1 MELRPYQRAACDS
14 VHQFFIDHGADV
26 NPCVV
31 IPTGGGKT
39 PVMAM
44 LCAELIANGARVL
57 IMAHVQELVQ
67 QTYNRLVSTMPEF
80 PIGVYS
86 AGLKRRDVNNQ
97 IIVGNVQSIARRI
110 DQFGQIDYIFVD
122 EAHLIPH
129 GQDGQYNMIIEAMR
143 KTNPSLRVVGFTAT
157 PYRLKGGVICSN
169 DHVLNKVSYEIGVSN
184 LIDQK
189 YLCKPIN
196 KRSINTP
203 DLRGIKTIR
212 GDFAEAELVERMMK
226 NDLVMRACFEILS
239 KTQHRNC
246 VLIFA
251 ITIAHM
257 KCVAETLR
265 AMDLK
270 ATIATVDGTMP
281 SAERSS
287 ILEAFKAGKIKYLVN
302 VGVLTTGFD
311 ATMIDCVVLLRPTQ
325 SPGLYYQMVGRGFRL
340 HAGKA
345 DFLVLDFGDNIRRH
359 GPINQIEVNP
369 QEKGNGPKT
378 KTCPNPHCEAEVLI
392 SLPTC
397 PDCGQEFPK
406 SSKERK
412 MHNKVF
418 EDEID
423 ILAKNVEKNK
433 DYNAEYKVKKTTYD
447 IYVKD
452 HPGGVFNGRQIAP
465 YRQKKLRI
473 NYHTTCGKN
482 VREWRTLH
490 QLRSWWHRRTNADF
504 PKNID
509 DAFYELDN
517 FAEIYEDEVVHVLPP
532 HDGLMHIQGVRNN
545 ADESVYLLPT
555 IAIRVKTTMGKWPE
569 VVDSM
574 VADVPARV

>member
-14 VHQFFIDHGADV
+14 VHQFFIDHGSDV

-67 QTYNRLVSTMPEF
+67 QTHNRLVSTMPEL

-97 IIVGNVQSIARRI
+97 IIVGNVQSIARKI

-143 KTNPSLRVVGFTAT
+143 KANPSLRVVGFTAT
-157 PYRLKGGVICSN
+157 PYRLKGGVICAN
-169 DHVLNKVSYEIGVSN
+169 DHILNKVSYEIGVSD
-184 LIDQK
+184 LIHQN
-189 YLCKPIN
+189 YLCKPISKHSTN
-196 KRSINTP
+196 SP

-212 GDFAEAELVERMMK
+212 GDFAEAELAERMME
-226 NDLVMRACFEILS
+226 NNLVMLACLEILS
-239 KTQHRNC
+239 KTQDRNH
-246 VLIFA
+246 VLLFA
-251 ITIAHM
+251 ITLAHM

-265 AMDLK
+265 SMDLK
-270 ATIATVDGTMP
+270 ATIATVDGTTP

-340 HAGKA
+340 HPNKA
-345 DFLVLDFGDNIRRH
+345 DFLVLDFGGNIRRH
-359 GPINQIEVNP
+359 GPIDQIQIKPLKEGKGGPLTRSCPECQCEVSIT
-369 QEKGNGPKT
+369 QRV
-378 KTCPNPHCEAEVLI
+378 CPHCGYEWPA
-392 SLPTC
+392 
-397 PDCGQEFPK
+397 
-406 SSKERK
+406 KEGK
-412 MHNKVF
+412 LHDAIA
-418 EDEID
+418 EDEVD
-423 ILAKNVEKNK
+423 ILGKYY
-433 DYNAEYKVKKTTYD
+433 DAEYEVKKTTYD

-452 HPGGVFNGRQIAP
+452 HPGGIYNGKRVAP

-473 NYHTTCGKN
+473 NYHTTCGKT

-490 QLRSWWHRRTNADF
+490 QLKSWWKRRTNADF
-504 PKNID
+504 PID
-509 DAFYELDN
+509 IEDSFTELDN
-517 FAEIYEDEVVHVLPP
+517 FDEIYED
-532 HDGLMHIQGVRNN
+532 
-545 ADESVYLLPT
+545 DESVYLLPT

-569 VVDSM
+569 IVDSM

>member
-57 IMAHVQELVQ
+57 IMAHVRELVQ
-67 QTYNRLVSTMPEF
+67 QTYNRLVSTMPDL

-110 DQFGQIDYIFVD
+110 DQFGVIDYIFVD

-143 KTNPSLRVVGFTAT
+143 QANPSLRVVGFTAT
-157 PYRLKGGVICSN
+157 PYRLKKGMICGN
-169 DHVLNKVSYEIGVSN
+169 NHVLNKISYEIGVSD
-184 LIDQK
+184 LIHQK

-203 DLRGIKTIR
+203 DLRGIKTIK
-212 GDFAEAELVERMMK
+212 GDFAEAELVERMME
-226 NDLVMRACFEILS
+226 NNLVMLACIEILA

-257 KCVAETLR
+257 ECVAETLR
-265 AMDLK
+265 TMDLK
-270 ATIATVDGTMP
+270 ATIATVDGTTP

-287 ILEAFKAGKIKYLVN
+287 ILQAFKAGKIKYLVN

-340 HAGKA
+340 HEGKA
-345 DFLVLDFGDNIRRH
+345 NFLVLDFGDNIRRH
-359 GPINQIEVNP
+359 GPVNQIQIKP
-369 QEKGNGPKT
+369 QKEGKEPKT
-378 KTCPNPHCEAEVLI
+378 KTCKNPDCEAEVLI
-392 SLPTC
+392 CLPIC
-397 PDCGQEFPK
+397 PDCGYEFPK

-412 MHNKVF
+412 MHNLRP
-418 EDEID
+418 EDEVD
-423 ILAKNVEKNK
+423 IIAENVKKNANY
-433 DYNAEYKVKKTTYD
+433 DAEYQVRKTTYN
-447 IYVKD
+447 IYVKN
-452 HPGGVFNGRQIAP
+452 HPGGIYNGKRVAP
-465 YRQKKLRI
+465 YRQEKLRI
-473 NYHTTCGKN
+473 IYHTTCGMA
-482 VREWRTLH
+482 VSEWRTAK
-490 QLRSWWHRRTNADF
+490 QLVSWWMRRTNA
-504 PKNID
+504 KICHNIQ

-517 FAEIYEDEVVHVLPP
+517 FFEIYED
-532 HDGLMHIQGVRNN
+532 
-545 ADESVYLLPT
+545 DESIYFLPT

-574 VADVPARV
+574 VADVPAKI

>member
-14 VHQFFIDHGADV
+14 VHQFFIDHGSDV

-44 LCAELIANGARVL
+44 LCAELIADGARVL

-67 QTYNRLVSTMPEF
+67 QTHNRLVSTMPEL

-97 IIVGNVQSIARRI
+97 IIVGNVQSIARKI

-143 KTNPSLRVVGFTAT
+143 KANPSLRVVGFTAT
-157 PYRLKGGVICSN
+157 PYRLKGGIICAS
-169 DHVLNKVSYEIGVSN
+169 DHILNKVSYEIGVSD
-184 LIDQK
+184 LIHQN
-189 YLCKPIN
+189 YLCKPISKHSAN
-196 KRSINTP
+196 SP

-212 GDFAEAELVERMMK
+212 GDFAEAELAERMME
-226 NDLVMRACFEILS
+226 NDLVLRACFEILS

-265 AMDLK
+265 SMDLK
-270 ATIATVDGTMP
+270 ATIATVDGTTP
-281 SAERSS
+281 SEERSS

-340 HAGKA
+340 HLNKA
-345 DFLVLDFGDNIRRH
+345 DFLVLDFGGNIRRH
-359 GPINQIEVNP
+359 GPIDQIQIKP
-369 QEKGNGPKT
+369 QKEGKGGPLT
-378 KTCPNPHCEAEVLI
+378 R
-392 SLPTC
+392 SC
-397 PDCGQEFPK
+397 PDCQCEVSITQRVCPHCGYEWPA
-406 SSKERK
+406 KEGK
-412 MHNKVF
+412 LHDAIA
-418 EDEID
+418 EDEVD
-423 ILAKNVEKNK
+423 ILGKYGKKNADYDVE
-433 DYNAEYKVKKTTYD
+433 YEVKKTTYD

-465 YRQKKLRI
+465 YRQEKLRI
-473 NYHTTCGKN
+473 NYHTTCGKT

-490 QLRSWWHRRTNADF
+490 QLKSWWKRRLIDLEGNGFYPDSFCNIENPESIEKAFEVLKRIQTRENGMRHDSWYDFADL
-504 PKNID
+504 
-509 DAFYELDN
+509 AFYET
-517 FAEIYEDEVVHVLPP
+517 V
-532 HDGLMHIQGVRNN
+532 
-545 ADESVYLLPT
+545 
-555 IAIRVKTTMGKWPE
+555 AIRVKLTMGKWPE
-569 VVDSM
+569 LVDSAIDTS
-574 VADVPARV
+574 VNVLA